1 MSGKKIEKMVLDRI
15 IEMELDFLQ
24 KKRIPRVV
32 FLSIANFN
40 ALVKELESDRHLN
53 SIHNMRIEI
62 VTSSQILVL

>member
-1 MSGKKIEKMVLDRI
+1 MVLDRI

-40 ALVKELESDRHLN
+40 ALVKELEADRHLN